1 MQRSSSLPVPELG
14 QIVTVRQR
22 RYVVSDVVPS
32 ALPTDV
38 LYNTQT
44 EPQHLISLS
53 SIEDDAGGPGRS
65 SETLQVVWEIEADAR
80 INERVG
86 LPEATGFDQ
95 PERFDAFLNAVRW
108 GAISSA
114 DIRSLQ
120 APFRS
125 GVTIEDYQLDPL
137 VRAVQMPRVNLL
149 IADDVGLGKTIESGL
164 IVQELILR
172 NRARMVLIVCPS
184 SLQIQWRDQ
193 MRDKFGLEFR
203 IVDSQM
209 MHDLRRAR
217 GLHVNPWS
225 HFPRLVTSIDFLK
238 RDRPMRLMRELLPGD
253 EEPKYPRKFDI
264 LIVDE
269 AHNVAPVGRGKY
281 ATDSLRTLA
290 IRTLTP
296 HFEHRLFLTATPH
309 NGYRESFSALLELLD
324 NQRFARGVEPDRQQL
339 GAVMVRRLKSEL
351 PSDFDGA
358 PRFPKRLVEPIE
370 VDYSQEERQVHAW
383 LREYTESR
391 QSHPQDE
398 QERYATEFIMKLLK
412 KRLFSSP
419 AAFLTTLEQHGKTLE
434 KVKGSAPQRKPTV
447 GILRAQLEQAEN
459 DDFEESGEESSSEET
474 LLTATRLF
482 RPLSPRE
489 RELLKQMHTWAE
501 RASAQPDSKTRELFR
516 WLKGIVKPNGK
527 WSDERV
533 VIFTEYRATLNWLHE
548 QLAMNGLTEGG
559 RVMTLYG
566 GMPSDQREAVKAAFQ
581 ASPHISAVRILLATD
596 AASEG
601 IDLQNHCH
609 RILHIEIPWNPNRLE
624 QRNGRL
630 DRHGQKKNV
639 QVFHFVA
646 KGYKDQRN
654 TWDEP
659 GEGLEADGL
668 QGDLEFLF
676 RAVKKVEAIRED
688 LGKVGP
694 VIAQQVEEAMLGRRR
709 KLDTAQAERESEPVK
724 RMLKF
729 ERDLRAQIARHMEQL
744 QESRQAMNFS
754 AENTRRIVATALELA
769 GQRGLIPVTL
779 TPDPSPKG
787 RGESPLSPGLPPTG
801 REESPLSPGSSPT
814 GRGEWSII
822 PDPSPTRRGEFAYE
836 LPALSGSWAACLE
849 GLAHP
854 HTGQVRPIVFDH
866 SLVDGRDDVVL
877 AHLNH
882 RLVQM
887 SLRLLRAEVWSP
899 TSRKGL
905 HRITARV
912 VPDTALSAP
921 ATIAFARLVVIGGDQ
936 NRLHE
941 EIISAGGLLKSGK
954 LERFNVTQA
963 RAALEAAAGAQIA
976 NKEVSQAM
984 QGRLLALYPQ
994 IINSL
999 ESALEARRKDRLDG
1013 IHKLLVEREEFEA
1026 NGIQA
1031 ILTELAKSIEAEL
1044 SESQSQ
1050 QLDFLK
1056 ELNLDERDQ
1065 LNRNL
1070 DALRRRLQAIPAEI
1084 EREQLAIRK
1093 RYADPQAR
1101 MFPVAVVFLVP
1112 ERFG

>member
-1 MQRSSSLPVPELG
+1 
-14 QIVTVRQR
+14 
-22 RYVVSDVVPS
+22 VSDVVPS
-32 ALPTDV
+32 ALPPDV
-38 LYNTQT
+38 LHKTQA

-53 SIEDDAGGPGRS
+53 SIEDDALG
-65 SETLQVVWEIEADAR
+65 EMLQVVWEIEADAQ

-86 LPEATGFDQ
+86 LPEPTGFDQ

-172 NRARMVLIVCPS
+172 NRSRTVLIVCPS

-203 IVDSQM
+203 IVDSQL
-209 MHDLRRAR
+209 MHDLRRSR

-225 HFPRLVTSIDFLK
+225 HFPRLITSIDFLK
-238 RDRPMRLMRELLPGD
+238 RDRPMRLMRELLPSD

-290 IRTLTP
+290 IRTLAP
-296 HFEHRLFLTATPH
+296 HFEHKLFLTATPH

-351 PSDFDGA
+351 PPDFDGT
-358 PRFPKRLVEPIE
+358 PRFPKRQVEPIE

-383 LREYTESR
+383 LREYTEAR
-391 QSHPQDE
+391 QSQPKDE

-419 AAFLTTLEQHGKTLE
+419 AAFLTTLEQHEKTLE

-459 DDFEESGEESSSEET
+459 DDFEENGEESSSEET

-482 RPLSPRE
+482 RPLSPKE
-489 RELLKQMHTWAE
+489 RELIKKMHDWAQ
-501 RASAQPDSKTRELFR
+501 RASALPDSKTRGLLR
-516 WLKGIVKPNGK
+516 WLKGIVKPNGT
-527 WSDERV
+527 WTNERV
-533 VIFTEYRATLNWLHE
+533 VIFTEYRATLNWLYE

-559 RVMTLYG
+559 RVMTLFG
-566 GMPSDQREAVKAAFQ
+566 GMVSDQREAVKAAFQ
-581 ASPHISAVRILLATD
+581 ASPQVSAVRILLATD

-646 KGYKDQRN
+646 KGYKEQHN
-654 TWDEP
+654 TWETV
-659 GEGLEADGL
+659 GEGLEA
-668 QGDLEFLF
+668 DLEFLF

-744 QESRQAMNFS
+744 QESRQLMNFS
-754 AENTRRIVATALELA
+754 AENTQRIVATALELA
-769 GQRGLIPVTL
+769 GQRPLIPVKI
-779 TPDPSPKG
+779 DP
-787 RGESPLSPGLPPTG
+787 RN
-801 REESPLSPGSSPT
+801 GS
-814 GRGEWSII
+814 
-822 PDPSPTRRGEFAYE
+822 AYE
-836 LPALSGSWAACLE
+836 LPPLAGSWAACLE

-866 SLVDGRDDVVL
+866 SLVNGRDDVVL

-899 TSRKGL
+899 ASRKGL

-912 VPDTALSAP
+912 VPDSALSAP
-921 ATIAFARLVVIGGDQ
+921 AAIAFARLVVIGGDQ

-941 EIISAGGLLKSGK
+941 EIIFAGGLLKEGK

-963 RAALEAAAGAQIA
+963 RAALEAAAGALYV
-976 NKEVSQAM
+976 NKVVSHSM
-984 QGRLLALYPQ
+984 QERLLALYPQ
-994 IINSL
+994 LVNRL
-999 ESALEARRKDRLDG
+999 MSALEARRKDRMDG
-1013 IHKLLVEREEFEA
+1013 IHKLLTEREEFEA
-1026 NGIQA
+1026 NGIQT
-1031 ILTELAKSIEAEL
+1031 ILTELAESIEAEL
-1044 SESQSQ
+1044 EESQTQ

-1070 DALRRRLQAIPAEI
+1070 DALRRRLQAIPQEI
-1084 EREQLAIRK
+1084 EQEQAAIHK
-1093 RYADPQAR
+1093 RYADLQAR
-1101 MFPVAVVFLVP
+1101 MFPVAVAFLVP
-1112 ERFG
+1112 SRHSKS